1 MVDTMTATKVVGAGC
16 GALLVL
22 LLSNWASETLY
33 HVESHGSPVAEIAMV
48 NSIGSDGAA
57 EEIEEVDFAV
67 LLAEADSNKGEK
79 VFAKC
84 KACHIVDEPKNG
96 AGPHLVGIVG
106 RTIAALEDFRYS
118 GPMSELEGEW
128 TAESIS
134 AFIENPRKFLPGTKM
149 TFVGLKKPKDRADV
163 VSYLL
168 SFQQ

>member
-1 MVDTMTATKVVGAGC
+1 MLDTMTATKVVGAGC

-22 LLSNWASETLY
+22 LLSNWVGETLY
-33 HVESHGSPVAEIAMV
+33 HVESHGSPVAEMV
-48 NSIGSDGAA
+48 AAASVGTDDGAG
-57 EEIEEVDFAV
+57 EVEEVDFEV
-67 LLAEADSNKGEK
+67 LLAEASADKGEK

-96 AGPHLVGIVG
+96 AGPHLVGIIG

-118 GPMSELEGEW
+118 GPMSDLEGEW

>member
-1 MVDTMTATKVVGAGC
+1 MLDTMTATKVVGAGC

-33 HVESHGSPVAEIAMV
+33 HVESHGSPVAEIAMADL
-48 NSIGSDGAA
+48 IGSDDAA

-67 LLAEADSNKGEK
+67 LLAEADPNNGSR

-84 KACHIVDEPKNG
+84 KACHIVDEPRNG
-96 AGPHLVGIVG
+96 AGPHLVDIVG
-106 RTIAALEDFRYS
+106 RTIAAVEEFRYS
-118 GPMSELEGEW
+118 GPMAGLEGAW

-134 AFIENPRKFLPGTKM
+134 AFIENPRKYLPGTKM

>member
-1 MVDTMTATKVVGAGC
+1 MLDTMTATKVVGAGC

-22 LLSNWASETLY
+22 LLSNWVSESLY
-33 HVESHGSPVAEIAMV
+33 HVESHGRPVAEMMAAASV
-48 NSIGSDGAA
+48 GADDA
-57 EEIEEVDFAV
+57 EEVEEVDFAV
-67 LLAEADSNKGEK
+67 LLAEADTNKGSK

-106 RTIAALEDFRYS
+106 RTIASLEDFRYS

>member
-1 MVDTMTATKVVGAGC
+1 MLDTMTATKVVGAGC

-22 LLSNWASETLY
+22 LLSNWVSESLY
-33 HVESHGSPVAEIAMV
+33 HVESHGSPVAEMMAAA
-48 NSIGSDGAA
+48 SGGADDA
-57 EEIEEVDFAV
+57 EEVEEVDFAV
-67 LLAEADSNKGEK
+67 LLAEADPKDGSK

-118 GPMSELEGEW
+118 GPMSELEGKW

>member
-1 MVDTMTATKVVGAGC
+1 MLDTMTATKVVGAGC

-22 LLSNWASETLY
+22 LLSNWVAESLY
-33 HVESHGSPVAEIAMV
+33 HVESHGSPVAEMV
-48 NSIGSDGAA
+48 AAASIGADDADDEA
-57 EEIEEVDFAV
+57 EEVDFAV
-67 LLAEADSNKGEK
+67 LLDEASADKGAK

-118 GPMSELEGEW
+118 GPMSDLEGEW
-128 TAESIS
+128 TTESIS

-163 VSYLL
+163 ISYLL